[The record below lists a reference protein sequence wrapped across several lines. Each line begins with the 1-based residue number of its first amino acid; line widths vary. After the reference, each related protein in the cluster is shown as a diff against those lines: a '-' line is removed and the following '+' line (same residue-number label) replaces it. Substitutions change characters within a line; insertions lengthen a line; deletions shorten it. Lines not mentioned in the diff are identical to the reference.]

1 MIQSSKEPRHGMS
14 KKKKPHIDL
23 EKNALYTMSNVK
35 MLSFND
41 SKNFRDH
48 NFRQLSYLEEFEND
62 SL

>member
-1 MIQSSKEPRHGMS
+1 M
-14 KKKKPHIDL
+14 
-23 EKNALYTMSNVK
+23 NNVK

-48 NFRQLSYLEEFEND
+48 NFRQLSYLEEFENG